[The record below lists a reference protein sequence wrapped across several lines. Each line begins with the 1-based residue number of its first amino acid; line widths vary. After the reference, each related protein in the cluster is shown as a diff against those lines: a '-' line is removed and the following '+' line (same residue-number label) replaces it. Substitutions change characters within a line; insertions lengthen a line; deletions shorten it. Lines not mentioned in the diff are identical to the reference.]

1 MSFLQPWMLL
11 GLLAAAVPVIL
22 HLMNRQRAQ
31 RVRFPM
37 LTLVSKSQDQRRTT
51 LKIKRWL
58 LLAARIGVLLLIP
71 LAMAQPYTLC
81 GEQRAGSGDRY
92 PAAVVV
98 IVDVSASMGRVQKQD
113 VRDEAQKIARRTIRG
128 LKAWDQVRV
137 LVAGDEM
144 RWLNHRWTS
153 DHQAALSAV
162 SDIPWEEGRSNLP
175 AAIVEARSQLME
187 AQLPLKK
194 VFVIT
199 DNDAGA
205 WASEDFHA
213 DDAQGLGELIVLPV
227 EIDDSTLEFSVSN
240 LVWDEPPSGA
250 QDLLELRARIDAHG
264 RGRAEAVVHLEIDG
278 EALSVQRLELEGG
291 THQDVVF
298 THAFK
303 DDDVHVVRVHVEGAG
318 VQGAQER
325 WMPVYLAKSVRALL
339 VNGASSATQRNDEL
353 YFLSRALDVDVGE
366 RQSVHVST
374 VTPERMDARALE
386 EFDVVVLAN
395 VEAVGDVMR
404 DALKEFV
411 REGGGLWITAGSH
424 VRADQYN
431 RSFGDLLPQ
440 RLRSVTKLSDADDPD
455 ANIRATR
462 FASIDY
468 RSPLFQMFSM
478 PGGQSIQSAR
488 VFSYLLLEPDAE
500 SRAAVLASYADGG
513 PAIVEAPY
521 GRGRVLLWTTSVD
534 ADWTDLP
541 IRTAYVPLVHR
552 TLRYLAQRGASDA
565 QSSEVGES
573 LSFDLS
579 GLHAEKLRF
588 EHSGG
593 TRIILDVEDEFAH
606 MTPEYPGVY
615 HATLVQNGEDFRAPS
630 YDFAL
635 NVPVDEAA
643 YTAVDAAVPK
653 AWAAAA
659 ERGAP
664 RGDLADTDENRQRI
678 WPTLLLIA
686 LLLLYLESLLGVRRR
701 VWESIAQRMGGGS
714 GSDLRRP
721 DKTA

>member
-81 GEQRAGSGDRY
+81 GEQSAGSGDRY

-98 IVDVSASMGRVQKQD
+98 IVDVSASMGRVQKND
-113 VRDEAQKIARRTIRG
+113 VRKEAQKIARRTIRG

-137 LVAGDEM
+137 LSAGNEV
-144 RWLNHRWTS
+144 RWLNHRWAN
-153 DHQAALSAV
+153 DHQAALTAV
-162 SDIPWEEGRSNLP
+162 SGIQWEEGHSNLP
-175 AAIVEARSQLME
+175 AAIFEARSQLME

-199 DNDAGA
+199 DNDANA
-205 WASEDFHA
+205 WASDDLHA
-213 DDAQGLGELIVLPV
+213 EDAQGLGELTILPI
-227 EIDDSTLEFSVSN
+227 EIDAKALEFSVAN
-240 LVWDEPPSGA
+240 LLWDEAPSGE

-264 RGRAEAVVHLEIDG
+264 QGRGEAVVHLEIDG
-278 EALSVQRLELEGG
+278 EALSVQRVELEGG

-298 THAFK
+298 THAFE
-303 DDDVHVVRVHVEGAG
+303 DDDVHVVRIYVEGDG
-318 VQGAQER
+318 VRGAQER

-339 VNGASSATQRNDEL
+339 VNGASSAKQRNDEL
-353 YFLSRALDVDVGE
+353 YYLSRALDVDVGE

-374 VTPERMDARALE
+374 VTPERMDPRALD

-395 VEAVGDVMR
+395 VEALGDAMR
-404 DALKEFV
+404 DALKDFV
-411 REGGGLWITAGSH
+411 RNGGGLWITVGSH

-440 RLRSVTKLSDADDPD
+440 RLRSVTKLSDVDDPD

-468 RSPLFQMFSM
+468 RSPLFHAFSM

-500 SRAAVLASYADGG
+500 SKATVLASYADGG
-513 PAIVEAPY
+513 PAIVEAAY
-521 GRGRVLLWTTSVD
+521 GRGRVLLWTTSID

-573 LSFDLS
+573 MSFDLS
-579 GLHAEKLRF
+579 GLNAEKLKF
-588 EHSGG
+588 EHTNG
-593 TRIILDVEDEFAH
+593 TRILLDVEDDFAS
-606 MTPEYPGVY
+606 MTPEYLGVY
-615 HATLVQNGEDFRAPS
+615 HASLVQDGEDVRAPS
-630 YDFAL
+630 YDFSL
-635 NVPVDEAA
+635 NVPVDEAGYSA
-643 YTAVDAAVPK
+643 VEASVPNAWSTAAK
-653 AWAAAA
+653 
-659 ERGAP
+659 RGAP
-664 RGDLADTDENRQRI
+664 RGDLADTDENRQRV

-701 VWESIAQRMGGGS
+701 VWESIGARVGRGS
-714 GSDLRRP
+714 GGELRRP

>member
-22 HLMNRQRAQ
+22 HMMNRQRAQ

-58 LLAARIGVLLLIP
+58 LLAARIGILLLIP

-81 GEQRAGSGDRY
+81 GAQGAGSGDRY

-98 IVDVSASMGRVQKQD
+98 IIDVSASMGRVQNND
-113 VRDEAQKIARRTIRG
+113 VRQEAEKLARRSIRG

-137 LVAGDEM
+137 LSAGNEL
-144 RWLNHRWTS
+144 RWLNHRWTN

-162 SDIPWEEGRSNLP
+162 NKIEWEEGRSNLP
-175 AAIVEARSQLME
+175 SAIFEARSQLME
-187 AQLPLKK
+187 AQLPLRK
-194 VFVIT
+194 VIVIT
-199 DNDAGA
+199 DNDADA
-205 WASEDFHA
+205 WTSDDLNAE
-213 DDAQGLGELIVLPV
+213 DAQGLGELTILPV
-227 EIDDSTLEFSVSN
+227 EVDAKALEFSVSN
-240 LVWDEPPSGA
+240 LLWDESTSGE
-250 QDLLELRARIDAHG
+250 QDMLDLRARIDAHG
-264 RGRAEAVVHLEIDG
+264 QGRGEAIVHLEIDG

-298 THAFK
+298 THAFE
-303 DDDVHVVRVHVEGAG
+303 DDDVHAIRIHVEGDG
-318 VQGAQER
+318 VRGTQVR

-339 VNGASSATQRNDEL
+339 VNGASSAAQRNDEL
-353 YFLSRALDVDVGE
+353 YYLSRALDVDVGE

-386 EFDVVVLAN
+386 EFDVIVLAN
-395 VEAVGDVMR
+395 VEALGDAMR
-404 DALKEFV
+404 DALKDFV
-411 REGGGLWITAGSH
+411 RDGGGLWITVGSH

-431 RSFGDLLPQ
+431 RSFGELLPQ
-440 RLRSVTKLSDADDPD
+440 RLRSVTKLSDVDDPD

-462 FASIDY
+462 FSSIDY
-468 RSPLFQMFSM
+468 RSPLFQAFSM

-500 SRAAVLASYADGG
+500 SKATVLASYADGG
-513 PAIVEAPY
+513 PAIVEASH
-521 GRGRVLLWTTSVD
+521 GRGRVLLWTTSIDV
-534 ADWTDLP
+534 DWTDLP

-565 QSSEVGES
+565 QSTEVGES
-573 LSFDLS
+573 ISFDLT
-579 GLHAEKLRF
+579 GMQAEQLKF
-588 EHSGG
+588 EHTNG
-593 TRIILDVEDEFAH
+593 TRIALDVEDNVAS
-606 MTPEYPGVY
+606 MTPEYLGVY
-615 HATLVQNGEDFRAPS
+615 HATLVQNGEDVRAPA

-635 NVPVDEAA
+635 NAPVTEAV
-643 YTAVDAAVPK
+643 YTAVDASVPK
-653 AWAAAA
+653 AWSAAA

-664 RGDLADTDENRQRI
+664 RGDLSDTDENRRRV

-701 VWESIAQRMGGGS
+701 VWESIVERMGGPG
-714 GSDLRRP
+714 GGALRRP